1 MTIIDTV
8 KMPGYTQWIE
18 NFVERTLNAADV
30 AANTVRIAE
39 MYNKRIYL
47 VVDAKDYMIH
57 TKNFVPAKKDQN
69 GMVCSEDVEYAL
81 YVGHESCEDPDEP
94 ISLYKRSFGML
105 NIEWV
110 NDPEIYNAECAQ
122 YVALHGEPE
131 ALSFP
136 QDGEYIMLHIEDLNQ
151 STFDLKMDI
160 RPLSADEAAAAVK
173 YLTTGEIEE
182 SFKTPR
188 MVRYINSVLEQC
200 AASVI
205 DFCFDEGVF
214 DFDYVIRLIAR
225 CQLSKRC
232 CAECAIEESKILTR
246 LYGEYA
252 FGDEVAERRIKGNLL
267 AFFNQTNP
275 FTISVI

>member
-30 AANTVRIAE
+30 AANIVRIAE

-47 VVDAKDYMIH
+47 VVDTKAYMIH
-57 TKNFVPAKKDQN
+57 TKNFVPAKKDQI
-69 GMVCSEDVEYAL
+69 GMVCSEDVEYTL
-81 YVGHESCEDPDEP
+81 YVGHEPCEDPDEP
-94 ISLYKRSFGML
+94 ISLYKRSSGML

-131 ALSFP
+131 TLNFP
-136 QDGEYIMLHIEDLNQ
+136 QEGEYIMLHVEDLNQ

-160 RPLSADEAAAAVK
+160 RPLSAEEVVAAIDC
-173 YLTTGEIEE
+173 LTTGEIEE
-182 SFKTPR
+182 EFHTPK
-188 MVRYINSVLEQC
+188 MMRYIDSVLEQC
-200 AASVI
+200 AVSVL
-205 DFCFDEGVF
+205 DFCFNEGTF
-214 DFDYVIRLIAR
+214 DLDYAIDLVVR
-225 CQLSKRC
+225 CKLSELC
-232 CAECAIEESKILTR
+232 CADCAIEEFQILNR
-246 LYGEYA
+246 LYREYIL
-252 FGDEVAERRIKGNLL
+252 GDEAAETKIKGNLF
-267 AFFNQTNP
+267 AFFKRTNP